1 MLIVGAIGAVIFFI
15 FQLIFCF
22 KIKRIVLKCIPLYF
36 IILGVIY
43 CFAAWNGM
51 LGRQTAGALYGNQI
65 MAIVCAI
72 VVALTATGVA
82 GAWIAYRIILRRRD
96 EHQ

>member
-1 MLIVGAIGAVIFFI
+1 
-15 FQLIFCF
+15 
-22 KIKRIVLKCIPLYF
+22 
-36 IILGVIY
+36 
-43 CFAAWNGM
+43 M